1 MNPQLIKLFALMTDY
16 TTTIVQTFCL
26 ALNQF
31 SVIIIANKRF
41 IELQHDSFSPLDD
54 INKDNYS
61 TMRLGLGSAQIFNKQ
76 Y

>member
-1 MNPQLIKLFALMTDY
+1 MTDY
-16 TTTIVQTFCL
+16 TTTLVKNFCL

-31 SVIIIANKRF
+31 TIIIIVNKRF
-41 IELQHDSFSPLDD
+41 IELQHDLFSPRDD

-61 TMRLGLGSAQIFNKQ
+61 TMRLGLISAQIFNKQ